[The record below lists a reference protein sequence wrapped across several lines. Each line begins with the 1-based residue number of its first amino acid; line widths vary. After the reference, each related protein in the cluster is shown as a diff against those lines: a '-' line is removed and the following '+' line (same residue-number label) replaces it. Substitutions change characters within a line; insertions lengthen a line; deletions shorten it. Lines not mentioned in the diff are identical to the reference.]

1 MFLIGIVL
9 FLIVYIG
16 NIDLIRVIANPYLIA
31 IVSMLVILPL
41 ILYLEVNLIL
51 VKVVVVVESSW
62 GLEPLKRSWKLVKGM
77 KWLGFSTMFLF
88 GSLQMILA
96 WISGYS
102 WVLIFVVS
110 PILAVLSFYYIAVC
124 TLLYIYCKEKHGE
137 VEEVEFEKEKDE
149 ANLSLIP
156 L

>member
-1 MFLIGIVL
+1 M

>member
-1 MFLIGIVL
+1 
-9 FLIVYIG
+9 
-16 NIDLIRVIANPYLIA
+16 
-31 IVSMLVILPL
+31 
-41 ILYLEVNLIL
+41 
-51 VKVVVVVESSW
+51 
-62 GLEPLKRSWKLVKGM
+62 
-77 KWLGFSTMFLF
+77 
-88 GSLQMILA
+88 MILA

-110 PILAVLSFYYIAVC
+110 PILAVPLLYYIAVC

-137 VEEVEFEKEKDE
+137 VEEVEFGKEKDE